1 MKNNKEII
9 YRKIDITKSLTG
21 ICFNDYE
28 LECQFDMYN
37 RSLSA
42 LKYVNKKL
50 KLDLNF
56 PEPNEAYVDLPY
68 VYEQIVNRSEPD
80 IKQRIEDIYYAYLY
94 GSFY

>member
-21 ICFNDYE
+21 VCFNNYE
-28 LECQFDMYN
+28 LEYQLNAYN

-42 LKYVNKKL
+42 LRYVDEKL
-50 KLDLNF
+50 KLGLSL

-94 GSFY
+94 GSVY